1 VLDDDE
7 VVEFL
12 VGVTGLE
19 RADLGSS
26 LSLLDLGLSSF
37 RVMQTLMQIEE
48 TFGIELSDEEV
59 VRFASAPAEI
69 LASLVE
75 KRARGSSATDHDR

>member
-1 VLDDDE
+1 MLDDDE

-12 VGVTGLE
+12 VGATGLE

-59 VRFASAPAEI
+59 VRFASAPAQM
-69 LASLVE
+69 LASLVG
-75 KRARGSSATDHDR
+75 KRAAGSSVTDHDR

>member
-7 VVEFL
+7 VVELL
-12 VGVTGLE
+12 VGATGLE

-59 VRFASAPAEI
+59 VRFASAPAQM
-69 LASLVE
+69 LASLVG
-75 KRARGSSATDHDR
+75 KRAAGSSVADT